1 MFGNIHRRAVVD
13 ESDFEPALGL
23 GDDAAIDLRADEA
36 EADEADALY
45 CSTQPASR
53 TTGSQ

>member
-1 MFGNIHRRAVVD
+1 MFGNVHGRAVVD
-13 ESDFEPALGL
+13 EGDFEPILGVL
-23 GDDAAIDLRADEA
+23 DDAAIDLRADEA